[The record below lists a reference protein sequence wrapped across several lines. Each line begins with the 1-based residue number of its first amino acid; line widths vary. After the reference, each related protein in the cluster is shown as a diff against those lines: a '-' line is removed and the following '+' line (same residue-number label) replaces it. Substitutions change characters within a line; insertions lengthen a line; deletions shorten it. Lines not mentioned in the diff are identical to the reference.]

1 MQTVAATLDTRTST
15 GFRDARLALDLTRK
29 ELCIILRVNE
39 RTLIRWEDGQKEPHP
54 SAAVMMSMMLNGYRP
69 KSWPHRW
76 TADTMIGFR
85 DGMGWTQDD
94 LAQQLGLDVETIR
107 LYEAGDG
114 PPEFVAELM
123 TWLGDL

>member
-1 MQTVAATLDTRTST
+1 MENVAATLETSSST

-54 SAAVMMSMMLNGYRP
+54 SAAKMMSMMLDGYRP
-69 KSWPHRW
+69 NSWPHQW
-76 TADTMIGFR
+76 TGDTMRGFR
-85 DGMGWTQDD
+85 DGMGWSQDD
-94 LAQQLGLDVETIR
+94 LADALGLDVETVA
-107 LYEAGDG
+107 LYEAGNG